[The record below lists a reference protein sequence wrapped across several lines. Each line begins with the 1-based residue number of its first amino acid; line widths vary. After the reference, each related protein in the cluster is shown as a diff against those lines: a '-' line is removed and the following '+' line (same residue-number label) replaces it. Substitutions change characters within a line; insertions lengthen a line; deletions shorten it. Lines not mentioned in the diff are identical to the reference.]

1 MQGTDSTWPAII
13 YGTAWKGAATAPLV
27 RQALEA
33 GYRALDTAN
42 QPRHYHE
49 AGVGEAL
56 ARALP
61 DLGLAR
67 AELFLQTKFT
77 PPAGHGE
84 QIPYDPAAAP
94 EDQVAESL
102 RGSLSHLGTDYLDSY
117 LLHAPQDPRG
127 LTDTDWRIWAAM
139 ETAQQAGTVRRIGV
153 SNAGAAHLR
162 ELLANATVAPAA
174 VQNRCFARSGW
185 DREVRMLCRERGI
198 CYQGFSLLTANPQVL
213 EDSRVHAAAEG
224 HTATPAQIVFAF
236 ARAIGMVP
244 LTGTT
249 DAGHMAEDLAALDIT
264 LEPTVI
270 GQLGG

>member
-1 MQGTDSTWPAII
+1 LIVGAGFEPNAEPRPVVNTTTLQPDAICPVTEHFPHDDLSPRRCVENLI
-13 YGTAWKGAATAPLV
+13 HAAEIEPGA
-27 RQALEA
+27 
-33 GYRALDTAN
+33 
-42 QPRHYHE
+42 
-49 AGVGEAL
+49 
-56 ARALP
+56 
-61 DLGLAR
+61 LG
-67 AELFLQTKFT
+67 
-77 PPAGHGE
+77 
-84 QIPYDPAAAP
+84 
-94 EDQVAESL
+94 
-102 RGSLSHLGTDYLDSY
+102 
-117 LLHAPQDPRG
+117 
-127 LTDTDWRIWAAM
+127 
-139 ETAQQAGTVRRIGV
+139 
-153 SNAGAAHLR
+153 
-162 ELLANATVAPAA
+162 
-174 VQNRCFARSGW
+174 QNRCFARSGW